1 MYSKLL
7 DVPEK
12 YLEGLSTKEIE
23 FDKKNLSKLPDRSQ
37 GRIKR
42 FSLQDKD
49 MYDKIVIASRENT
62 S

>member
-23 FDKKNLSKLPDRSQ
+23 FDKKNLSKLPDRSH
-37 GRIKR
+37 GRNKR
-42 FSLQDKD
+42 FSLQDRD
-49 MYDKIVIASRENT
+49 MYDKIVLASRENT